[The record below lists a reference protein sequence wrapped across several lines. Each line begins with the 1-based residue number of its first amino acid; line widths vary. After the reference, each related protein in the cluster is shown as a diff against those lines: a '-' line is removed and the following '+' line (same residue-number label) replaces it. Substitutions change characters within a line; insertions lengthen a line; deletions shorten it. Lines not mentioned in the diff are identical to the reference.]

1 MEPDRRDD
9 RLIGV
14 GKQLQPGLDVCPSV
28 IAPVRLGVTRLEVAQ
43 PALGDVP
50 PPEREEAFRRGHC
63 WPSRMVRR
71 ILALLVVVLTTIPA
85 AGASRYFADRAG
97 APVQWQAWG
106 DAAFAR
112 AKKEGR
118 PVFLHI
124 GFASSNES
132 YRMHREAFLNG
143 ENAEALNAYFVPV
156 LLDRIEYPEVAE
168 AYEGAAQAMS
178 GASGSP
184 VNLVLDA
191 KLQPFAAAGFMKS
204 DELAR
209 FLVINANRYKEGA
222 TPWLAPDEPRPA
234 APPDVET
241 VLDAIAKTYDAER
254 GGFGAAPKRP
264 RAMTISFLLRYA
276 ARAKHEGIRG
286 VAIDTLKKMA
296 IAPVRDQLGGG
307 FHRATHDAAWREPYF
322 EKMLPDQ
329 ALLALAYL
337 EGWQT
342 TGEDELA
349 YLART
354 TIDYVLR
361 DLRGGRGAFDAS
373 QDAYNF
379 VPMQGPELINA
390 NFYLWNKDEITRLVG
405 REPASKVFTIYGMK
419 DGVLNLPALAEWRFL
434 RETYHE
440 LHEPLAKMLD
450 VRQKRPEPSRE
461 FNVISGWNGL
471 MISALARTGAAFGE
485 QAYIDAATS
494 AASAIVSS
502 HWNPKAKTLLRA
514 PGVEALAE
522 DYAMLVQGMLDLF
535 DASYDVRWL
544 ELAVALQ
551 QRQDQLFWSA
561 SAGSYR
567 TGATAPAPVRSLVTE
582 SDDETP
588 SANAV
593 AAQNLLRLAVLTGN
607 EAWRTR
613 PSTIFE
619 AFGGR
624 MRTAG
629 AEQAQMAH
637 AMELARIA
645 PKIVVVTGDPR
656 KKQTFELLSSYAR
669 KPEPMRALVFLP
681 AKGAARER
689 VVRALP
695 FTGALAPDEEEA
707 IAYVCAAGECKRVDG

>member
-1 MEPDRRDD
+1 
-9 RLIGV
+9 
-14 GKQLQPGLDVCPSV
+14 
-28 IAPVRLGVTRLEVAQ
+28 
-43 PALGDVP
+43 
-50 PPEREEAFRRGHC
+50 
-63 WPSRMVRR
+63 MVRR
-71 ILALLVVVLTTIPA
+71 ILTLVLGISAALTTALPA
-85 AGASRYFADRAG
+85 VGASRYFADRAG

-106 DAAFAR
+106 DVAFTR
-112 AKKEGR
+112 AKREGR
-118 PVFLHI
+118 PIFLHI
-124 GFASSNES
+124 GFASSNEC

-156 LLDRIEYPEVAE
+156 LLDRIEHPEVAE
-168 AYEGAAQAMS
+168 AYEGAARLLSNGES
-178 GASGSP
+178 GVSGSP
-184 VNLVLDA
+184 VHLVLDA
-191 KLQPFAAAGFMKS
+191 KLQPFAAAGSMKS

-209 FLVINANRYKEGA
+209 FLVINANRFKEGFA
-222 TPWLAPDEPRPA
+222 PWTAPDVSRPA
-234 APPDVET
+234 APPDVES
-241 VLDAIAKTYDAER
+241 VVDAIAKTYDATN
-254 GGFGAAPKRP
+254 GGFGSAPKRP
-264 RAMTISFLLRYA
+264 RPMTLSFLLRYA

-286 VAIDTLKKMA
+286 VAIETLKKMA

-307 FHRATHDAAWREPYF
+307 FHRATHDAAWREPFF
-322 EKMLPDQ
+322 EKTLPDQ
-329 ALLALAYL
+329 ALLAIAYF
-337 EGWQT
+337 EAWQA

-349 YLART
+349 HVTRT
-354 TIDYVLR
+354 TLDYVLR
-361 DLRGGRGAFDAS
+361 DLRGGGRGAFDAS

-419 DGVLNLPALAEWRFL
+419 DGVLNLPALTEWRFL
-434 RETYHE
+434 RETYNE

-471 MISALARTGAAFGE
+471 MISALSRTGAALGE
-485 QAYIDAATS
+485 QAYIDAAAS
-494 AASAIVSS
+494 AANALVTS
-502 HWNPKAKTLLRA
+502 HWNGRTKTLLRS

-551 QRQDQLFWSA
+551 QRQDQLFWN
-561 SAGSYR
+561 AGAGAYA
-567 TGATAPAPVRSLVTE
+567 TGATAPAPVRALIRE

-593 AAQNLLRLAVLTGN
+593 AAQNLLRLAALTGN
-607 EAWRTR
+607 ETWRTR

-624 MRTAG
+624 MRAAG
-629 AEQAQMAH
+629 AEQAHMAL
-637 AMELARIA
+637 AIELASITPR
-645 PKIVVVTGDPR
+645 IVVVTGDPR
-656 KKQTFELLSSYAR
+656 KKQTVDLLASYAR
-669 KPEPMRALVFLP
+669 KPEPMRALIFLP

-695 FTGALAPDEEEA
+695 FTGALIGAEEQA
-707 IAYVCAAGECKRVDG
+707 VAFVCASGECKRQ